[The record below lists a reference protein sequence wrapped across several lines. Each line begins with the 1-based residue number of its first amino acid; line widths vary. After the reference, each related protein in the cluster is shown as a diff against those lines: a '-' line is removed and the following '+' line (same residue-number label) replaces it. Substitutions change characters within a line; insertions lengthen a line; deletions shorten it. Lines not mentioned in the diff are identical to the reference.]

1 MGFVD
6 NDALVAVLTRILET
20 FATKE
25 ELEAIEAG
33 GVTVDAALSSTSTN
47 PVQNRVIKAALDG
60 KSNSEHNH
68 SAGDITSGTLP
79 VARGGTN
86 RTSWQANRLIYP
98 TQGLQGT
105 TAFDQL
111 IHPTTDGG
119 FLRQNK
125 TGAPFW
131 SKPADVLSAIEA
143 LPLAGGTVTGRTS
156 FNLGARLNEL
166 YTLGDIVVFDYNE
179 TGNALA
185 YGYGSYD
192 NNMNTIIYGG
202 TVSITP
208 KGGADINLGG
218 QVNINGVSYA
228 MIHSE
233 QQLHFTCNGAAR
245 GTSGNICFY
254 KDGSYYPLAP
264 DIQNSTAQL
273 GTSTF
278 RWYRL
283 YAQNACNTSSDRRLK
298 ENITVFG
305 DKYRTFFSK
314 LKPVQYRRK
323 NSPNDKICFGFI
335 AQDVEKAFTESSLDA
350 EKYDV
355 LNKHDSDSFEDGKEY
370 SLAYEEFIA
379 LNTMAIQ
386 DLQKENTELKNKLT
400 AMEERLARLEEKIGS

>member
-1 MGFVD
+1 MGFVND
-6 NDALVAVLTRILET
+6 DALVAVLARILET

-47 PVQNRVIKAALDG
+47 PVQNKAVKAALDG
-60 KSNSEHNH
+60 KASSNH
-68 SAGDITSGTLP
+68 SHAAGDITSGTLS
-79 VARGGTN
+79 VARGGTGKS
-86 RTSWQANRLIYP
+86 SWTTNRLIYP
-98 TQGLQGT
+98 TSGTVLGQLAFPT
-105 TAFDQL
+105 TA
-111 IHPTTDGG
+111 GS
-119 FLRQNK
+119 FLRQG
-125 TGAPFW
+125 TSGAPYW
-131 SKPADVLSAIEA
+131 STPANVLSAIEA
-143 LPLAGGTVTGRTS
+143 LPLAGGTVTGKTS
-156 FNLGARLNEL
+156 FNLGARLNAL

-314 LKPVQYRRK
+314 LKPVHYKRK
-323 NSPNDKICFGFI
+323 NSSNDKICFGFI
-335 AQDVEKAFTESSLDA
+335 AQDVEEALAESNLDA
-350 EKYDV
+350 EEYDV
-355 LNKHDSDSFEDGKEY
+355 LNKCDSDDFEDGKEY

-386 DLQKENTELKNKLT
+386 DLQKENAELKNKLT
-400 AMEERLARLEEKIGS
+400 AMEERLAKLEEKIGS

>member
-1 MGFVD
+1 MGFVND
-6 NDALVAVLTRILET
+6 DALVTVLARILET

-25 ELEAIEAG
+25 ELESIEAG

-47 PVQNRVIKAALDG
+47 PVQNKAVKAALDG
-60 KSNSEHNH
+60 KASFNH
-68 SAGDITSGTLP
+68 SHAAGDITSGILS
-79 VARGGTN
+79 VARGGTGKS
-86 RTSWQANRLIYP
+86 SWTTNRLIYP
-98 TQGLQGT
+98 TSGTVLGQLAFPT
-105 TAFDQL
+105 TA
-111 IHPTTDGG
+111 GS
-119 FLRQNK
+119 FLRQG
-125 TGAPFW
+125 TSGAPYW
-131 SKPADVLSAIEA
+131 STPANVLSAIEA
-143 LPLAGGTVTGRTS
+143 LPLAGGTVTGKTS
-156 FNLGARLNEL
+156 FNLGARLNAL

-314 LKPVQYRRK
+314 LKPVHYKRK
-323 NSPNDKICFGFI
+323 NSSNDKICFGFI
-335 AQDVEKAFTESSLDA
+335 AQDVEEALAESNLDA
-350 EKYDV
+350 EEYDV
-355 LNKHDSDSFEDGKEY
+355 LNKCDSDDFEDGKEY

-386 DLQKENTELKNKLT
+386 DLQKENAELKNKLT
-400 AMEERLARLEEKIGS
+400 AMEERLARLEEHCGS